1 MRTFFIHAFNLQF
14 YLIFLD
20 NFYRKWYYRININ
33 HNISF
38 SQMEIFY
45 ENLIDF
51 SLFLFYISPISSHE
65 KIVIEYTIP
74 FLDFYDSITVFFY
87 IFYFFIFNFIFL
99 FLINFYF
106 FYYFFIIDSTKI
118 CSGFTVGCGSIG
130 YFRE

>member
-1 MRTFFIHAFNLQF
+1 
-14 YLIFLD
+14 
-20 NFYRKWYYRININ
+20 
-33 HNISF
+33 
-38 SQMEIFY
+38 MEIFY

-65 KIVIEYTIP
+65 KTVIEYTIP

-87 IFYFFIFNFIFL
+87 IFYFFIFNKFL
-99 FLINFYF
+99 L